1 MDSKLIDVLLIEDD
15 VVDQMAFKRLVKTKE
30 LPYNY
35 TIADSVATARDVL
48 STNKYD
54 VILADYNLGDGTA
67 FDLFD
72 LVLDTPLIFVTGGG
86 DEQIAVRALK
96 EGAKDYLI
104 KDSERSY
111 LHLLHITVQQ
121 VVKHQRMEEAQ
132 KKAENEIKMLFTAVE
147 QSSAS
152 VVITDTEG
160 VIEYVN
166 PKFVEV
172 TGYQSA
178 EILGQ
183 NPRLL
188 KTNFHDQDY
197 YKNLWD
203 TVKSGKTWTG
213 EFLNKKKSGIYFWE
227 MASIA
232 PVLDVDGNMTHLIAI
247 KEDVTEQKKIS
258 GALEFKVK
266 IEELINSISTRFI
279 NITTDDLDAEVNNSL
294 KLLGEFIEVE
304 RAYILIFDPKHLNL
318 KRTHYWHGDDINPDL
333 LKMENLDIQEIP
345 WVMEQLMT
353 MELIMIPSLER
364 LHKEAKKERKVFE
377 ENSVKSL
384 LLLPMV
390 YEQNLMGVIGLD
402 TVNDEKYWESDTIK
416 LLQIVGE
423 IIVNALQRKIAAEK
437 IENLYSALKQEIELA
452 SSVQTYLI
460 PQWLRHEGNIMFSS
474 IYTPSIDIGGDLFD
488 ILKISDN
495 KYVLYV
501 GDISGHGVK
510 AALMMTAVKS
520 IIGMLIEGEKENLSP
535 HNIIHRLNK
544 ILCGKLFHDDY
555 MTILLCVVDLE
566 EKEIRMLNAGHPSLM
581 EYDMQTKEVKILGKN
596 GSIPVGW
603 MKNHNYTE
611 KDEDVASFDEDKIYL
626 LYTDGIFEC
635 ENNDGDQLGMEGFQ
649 SFVEKQ
655 TNVQNCLT
663 LPYKFKQNLID
674 NNYDISTDDFT
685 MLTFQTS
692 PTKGNSKFKKI
703 FILNSLLKN
712 TGPIGHEC
720 FEIILEH
727 FSNDQLATK
736 VELVFNEY
744 MNNIIEHGLQL
755 RKDTVLAFQLEITDV
770 ITMTF
775 WDRGSDWEIPEKSNE
790 DIASL
795 DKFRGMGIQ
804 IILSQITKLTKN
816 RFDEINEAIIE
827 FDPEK
832 FKDEI

>member
-15 VVDQMAFKRLVKTKE
+15 VVDQMAFKRLVKTME

-35 TIADSVATARDVL
+35 TIADSVASARKVL

-132 KKAENEIKMLFTAVE
+132 KKAENKIKMLFTAVE

-152 VVITDTEG
+152 VVITDTNG
-160 VIEYVN
+160 NIEYVN

-172 TGYQSA
+172 TGYESA

-183 NPRLL
+183 NPRFL
-188 KTNFHDQDY
+188 KTNYHDQDY

-203 TVKSGKTWTG
+203 TVKAGKTWTG

-232 PVLDVDGNMTHLIAI
+232 PVLDVDGNMTHFIAI

-294 KLLGEFIEVE
+294 NLLGKFIDVD
-304 RAYILIFDPKHLNL
+304 RAYILTFDTKHLNL
-318 KRTHYWHGDDINPDL
+318 KRTHYWHDKDIDPNL
-333 LKMENLDIQEIP
+333 LKMKNLDIQEIP
-345 WVMEQLMT
+345 WIIEQLMT
-353 MELIMIPSLER
+353 MELIMIPSLDR
-364 LHKEAKKERKVFE
+364 LHKEAQKERKVFE
-377 ENSVKSL
+377 ENSIKSL

-390 YEQNLMGVIGLD
+390 YEQNLMGVIVLD

-437 IENLYSALKQEIELA
+437 IENLYSSLKQEIELA

-488 ILKISDN
+488 ILKISET
-495 KYVLYV
+495 KFVLYV

-520 IIGMLIEGEKENLSP
+520 IIGMLIEGEKGDLSP
-535 HNIIHRLNK
+535 HKIIHRLNN

-555 MTILLCVVDLE
+555 MTILMCVVDLE
-566 EKEIRMLNAGHPSLM
+566 KNEIKMLNAGHPSLM
-581 EYDMQTKEVKILGKN
+581 EYNLQTKKVKVLGKN

-603 MKNHNYTE
+603 MKNHIYT
-611 KDEDVASFDEDKIYL
+611 KNDEDLVSFDEDKIYIV
-626 LYTDGIFEC
+626 YTDGIFEC
-635 ENNDGDQLGMEGFQ
+635 ENSDGNQLGMDGFQ
-649 SFVEKQ
+649 SFMEKQ

-685 MLTFQTS
+685 MLSFQKS
-692 PTKGNSKFKKI
+692 PTNGKSKFKKV
-703 FILNSLLKN
+703 FVLNSLLKN

-720 FEIILEH
+720 FEIIFEH
-727 FSNDQLATK
+727 FNNTQLATK

-755 RKDTVLAFQLEITDV
+755 RKDTVIAVQLEITDI

-775 WDRGSDWEIPEKSNE
+775 WDRGFDWEIPAKSEE

-795 DKFRGMGIQ
+795 NKFRGMGIQ
-804 IILSQITKLTKN
+804 IILSLVTKLTKN
-816 RFDEINEAIIE
+816 RFDEVNEAIIE